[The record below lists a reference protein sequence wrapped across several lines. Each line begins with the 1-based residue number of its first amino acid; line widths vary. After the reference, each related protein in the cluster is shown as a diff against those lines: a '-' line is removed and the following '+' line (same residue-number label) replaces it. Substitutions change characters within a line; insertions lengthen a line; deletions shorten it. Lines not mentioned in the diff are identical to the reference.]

1 MWICP
6 KCKAENENIVDRCS
20 VCGESLTAQENIL
33 TDGAQ
38 HKANRLSVPLVIRL
52 LFFVFFV
59 LGVFSESIFKIT
71 FYLFAFALLAS
82 LWVLQKK
89 QVQTMKTGRLYAR
102 PVRKSFVFA
111 GVCYTGFLTAALYF
125 AFSMN
130 FVIANLLIF
139 VGIILGVGASNFYD
153 AILEEYIREMREER
167 HIIPNA
173 VGVPMRF
180 SVGTFMII
188 TTMFCVLFAVMKMI
202 GANAIIFGIVATFI
216 LGIGLS
222 QMFLFN
228 TKLPRQASIV
238 GGFFLGLIVGLI
250 GVIVTVWAKNHQ
262 YVMRFDE
269 YDNTLICAFGVMLLG
284 GPFGYL
290 AGCITAGI
298 FLVREKESIEET
310 ENTFDSPDE
319 AQ

>member
-33 TDGAQ
+33 TDGTQ

-52 LFFVFFV
+52 LFFGFFV
-59 LGVFSESIFKIT
+59 LGVFSESYFKIT
-71 FYLFAFALLAS
+71 FYLFAFVLLAS
-82 LWVLQKK
+82 LSVLQKK
-89 QVQTMKTGRLYAR
+89 QVQTMTTGRLYAR

-111 GVCYTGFLTAALYF
+111 GVCYTSFLSMALFF

-130 FVIANLLIF
+130 IVIGALLIF
-139 VGIILGVGASNFYD
+139 VGFIFGIVVSNLYD
-153 AILEEYIREMREER
+153 AILEEQKKEAMDGRQ
-167 HIIPNA
+167 IISNA
-173 VGVPMRF
+173 VGVPKRF

-188 TTMFCVLFAVMKMI
+188 TTMFCVLFAVMKII
-202 GANAIIFGIVATFI
+202 GANAIIFGIVATFF

-228 TKLPRQASIV
+228 AKLPRQASIV

-250 GVIVTVWAKNHQ
+250 GIIVTVWAKNNQ
-262 YVMRFDE
+262 YDMRFDE
-269 YDNTLICAFGVMLLG
+269 YNNSLTCAFGIMLLG
-284 GPFGYL
+284 GPLGYL
-290 AGCITAGI
+290 AGCVTAGI
-298 FLVREKESIEET
+298 FLVREKESTAEV
-310 ENTFDSPDE
+310 ENNFDSPDE
-319 AQ
+319 EL